1 MELAAGWRWNYQMPE
16 INLPTSRPH
25 EPPGLFTCYIMKSTL
40 TWAWIFPRSSKD
52 SSENKY

>member
-25 EPPGLFTCYIMKSTL
+25 EPRRLFTCYIMKSTL